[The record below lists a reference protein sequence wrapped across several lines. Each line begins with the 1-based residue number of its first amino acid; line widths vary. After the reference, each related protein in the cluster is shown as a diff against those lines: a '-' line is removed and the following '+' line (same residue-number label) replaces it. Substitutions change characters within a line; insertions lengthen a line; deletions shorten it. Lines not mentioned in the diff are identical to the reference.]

1 MNSQKRNIVLQNT
14 YEVHQYIADGSM
26 GTRKLMTRDRNSH
39 GKRLLHHLDELWKS
53 DAQQRAMFAA
63 IKERQGT
70 YIEFRGAEN
79 CDLVYKSLENASQGI
94 RLLNIREEELDKGV
108 AVQSATVFVPAGKE
122 DYFNH
127 RIQAYL
133 NENTKKGNPKNKQ
146 LVESIETITLAVIS
160 SFWIGK
166 VQDIP
171 GATSV
176 WCEYW
181 LTAEVSEE
189 TNVAI
194 QFFEMCDR
202 LEIQHSQKF
211 IVFPEKVIVLA
222 KTNREQ
228 IQKVLN
234 EIGYVAE
241 IRRAPEVASFFVDMN
256 AGEMNDWIPWPT
268 ELLQSLGN
276 TEVKAMSRI
285 IIDFNMIP
293 GIAELAIEMSHKTQ
307 KQLINQ
313 NLTITEQQENIKY
326 FMEYISANNILLILK
341 DVKKWLN
348 EDGTMNSNM
357 LFLTDLIVNKPM
369 FSYATMMTTSR
380 YIDIPQDYYEK
391 TRQLPISGLED
402 LHISQIINN
411 NLPTNFLGDDK
422 KNLEFAKR
430 LYGYPL
436 GAKLGAYRIAN
447 HGYDYYLQQ
456 PEKIQALKVSLAK
469 QLISYAELSSE
480 CLEYLKIIALCQSR
494 LRNDEYIL
502 AFPEFSDKIA
512 MLSDEAF
519 FAGILK
525 YSDDGCYKLEL
536 LVEDYFYDLA
546 FNDTK
551 CRAYC
556 DRLEKYLLNAIK
568 SNDAN
573 YMRLVPVTVHVLT
586 LNGKIDKAIQVRAE
600 LTATITASMWDM
612 YNHREYDEA
621 NSVAEQLIT
630 IDNENVEA
638 RYVKALCLTR
648 FDEDIEAKTIL
659 DDLLEGDADNAAR
672 YYYALGRIQKKQGKY
687 DKAIELYKTAILNRR
702 RYLSPYREL
711 AECYILMDNITE
723 AKNAIENAKKI
734 DESNVFVILLEARL
748 LQKEDCADMAIQ
760 LLENQSII
768 EREPAQIFFRKGRA
782 FDQLEKK
789 EQAKECYIQAL
800 EYDCKTYDAKLCL
813 LNHQI
818 IDEPQS
824 AEKQIDILKEE
835 LRGKRKF
842 ILTNIEARYVG
853 YQKHDE
859 EKAIEI
865 LENVPKRFRDRQW
878 YAVKRQL
885 LENSIEKHVQ
895 AKRDILAN
903 AYLKEL
909 KKLDD
914 VVTQKYG
921 NRALRDVDL
930 LPDA

>member
-1 MNSQKRNIVLQNT
+1 MKAFLSHTSLDKDLVGLVHQKLENKSAWYDAADIENGESIPERINEGLRYATHYILFWSQKACESNWVRAELNAAFIRMMANKCKFMIFVL
-14 YEVHQYIADGSM
+14 
-26 GTRKLMTRDRNSH
+26 
-39 GKRLLHHLDELWKS
+39 
-53 DAQQRAMFAA
+53 DA
-63 IKERQGT
+63 T
-70 YIEFRGAEN
+70 P
-79 CDLVYKSLENASQGI
+79 L
-94 RLLNIREEELDKGV
+94 
-108 AVQSATVFVPAGKE
+108 P
-122 DYFNH
+122 
-127 RIQAYL
+127 
-133 NENTKKGNPKNKQ
+133 
-146 LVESIETITLAVIS
+146 
-160 SFWIGK
+160 
-166 VQDIP
+166 
-171 GATSV
+171 
-176 WCEYW
+176 
-181 LTAEVSEE
+181 
-189 TNVAI
+189 
-194 QFFEMCDR
+194 
-202 LEIQHSQKF
+202 
-211 IVFPEKVIVLA
+211 
-222 KTNREQ
+222 
-228 IQKVLN
+228 
-234 EIGYVAE
+234 
-241 IRRAPEVASFFVDMN
+241 
-256 AGEMNDWIPWPT
+256 
-268 ELLQSLGN
+268 ELLQPYKYDNIDKNDLEKASDIIVEKIFSQEGIITRLSEFVNRTKEIGDIEESIRAGYKLIILQGILGIGKSSLAEKAIAWLYPN
-276 TEVKAMSRI
+276 KAMSRI

>member
-1 MNSQKRNIVLQNT
+1 MKAFLSHTSLDKDLVGLVHQKLENKSAWYDAADIENGESIPERINEGLRYATHYILFWSQKACESNWVRAELNAAFIRMMANKCKFMIFVL
-14 YEVHQYIADGSM
+14 
-26 GTRKLMTRDRNSH
+26 
-39 GKRLLHHLDELWKS
+39 
-53 DAQQRAMFAA
+53 DA
-63 IKERQGT
+63 T
-70 YIEFRGAEN
+70 P
-79 CDLVYKSLENASQGI
+79 L
-94 RLLNIREEELDKGV
+94 
-108 AVQSATVFVPAGKE
+108 P
-122 DYFNH
+122 
-127 RIQAYL
+127 
-133 NENTKKGNPKNKQ
+133 
-146 LVESIETITLAVIS
+146 
-160 SFWIGK
+160 
-166 VQDIP
+166 
-171 GATSV
+171 
-176 WCEYW
+176 
-181 LTAEVSEE
+181 
-189 TNVAI
+189 
-194 QFFEMCDR
+194 
-202 LEIQHSQKF
+202 
-211 IVFPEKVIVLA
+211 
-222 KTNREQ
+222 
-228 IQKVLN
+228 
-234 EIGYVAE
+234 
-241 IRRAPEVASFFVDMN
+241 
-256 AGEMNDWIPWPT
+256 
-268 ELLQSLGN
+268 ELLQPYKYDNIDKNDLEKASDIIVEKIFSQEGIITRLSEFVNRTKEIGDIEESIRAGYKLIILQGILGIGKSSLAEKAIAWLYPN
-276 TEVKAMSRI
+276 KAMSRI

-573 YMRLVPVTVHVLT
+573 YRRLVPVTVHVLT

>member
-1 MNSQKRNIVLQNT
+1 MGNFENILEVIEMKAFLSHTSLDKDLVGLVHQKLENKSAWYDAADIENGESIPERINEGLRYATHYILFWSQKACESNWVRAELNAAFVRMMANKCKFMIFVL
-14 YEVHQYIADGSM
+14 
-26 GTRKLMTRDRNSH
+26 
-39 GKRLLHHLDELWKS
+39 
-53 DAQQRAMFAA
+53 DA
-63 IKERQGT
+63 T
-70 YIEFRGAEN
+70 P
-79 CDLVYKSLENASQGI
+79 L
-94 RLLNIREEELDKGV
+94 
-108 AVQSATVFVPAGKE
+108 P
-122 DYFNH
+122 
-127 RIQAYL
+127 
-133 NENTKKGNPKNKQ
+133 
-146 LVESIETITLAVIS
+146 
-160 SFWIGK
+160 
-166 VQDIP
+166 
-171 GATSV
+171 
-176 WCEYW
+176 
-181 LTAEVSEE
+181 
-189 TNVAI
+189 
-194 QFFEMCDR
+194 
-202 LEIQHSQKF
+202 
-211 IVFPEKVIVLA
+211 
-222 KTNREQ
+222 
-228 IQKVLN
+228 
-234 EIGYVAE
+234 
-241 IRRAPEVASFFVDMN
+241 
-256 AGEMNDWIPWPT
+256 
-268 ELLQSLGN
+268 ELLQPYKYDNIDKNDLEKASDIIVEKILSQEGIITRLSEFVNRTKEIGDIEESIRAGYKLIILQGILGIGKSSLAEKAIAWLYPN
-276 TEVKAMSRI
+276 KAMSRI

-573 YMRLVPVTVHVLT
+573 YMRLVPVTVHILT

-659 DDLLEGDADNAAR
+659 DDLLEGDPDNAAR